1 MDLGLLV
8 ARVIHV
14 LGGVLW
20 VGSMFFIAIFL
31 GPALEDAGPDAGKVM
46 AALMKRKWMV
56 FTPLVATLSV
66 LSGFYLYWRVSEGF
80 NSAYMGSGPGMTY
93 GTGAAAAIL
102 AFIIGVSFTRPSMT
116 KAMELSQRM
125 ANADAG
131 ERQSLAAQIGT
142 YRARGANSGRV
153 VVVLLL
159 IAATAM
165 AVGRYVQ

>member
-1 MDLGLLV
+1 MDLGLLI

-14 LGGVLW
+14 LAGVLW
-20 VGSMFFIAIFL
+20 VGSMFFLAVFL
-31 GPALEDAGPDAGKVM
+31 GPALGDIGPDGASVM
-46 AALMKRKWMV
+46 GALAKRKWMV
-56 FTPLVATLSV
+56 FTPIVAILSV
-66 LSGFYLYWRVSEGF
+66 LSGLYLYWRVSAGF

-93 GTGAAAAIL
+93 GTGAAAAII
-102 AFIIGVSFTRPSMT
+102 AFLIGVSITRPAMA

-125 ANADAG
+125 ANADAS
-131 ERQSLAAQIGT
+131 ERQSIATQIGT
-142 YRARGANSGRV
+142 YRVRGANSGKL